1 MRQDRSMN
9 AVRDLRGARVLV
21 TGGTSG
27 IGAAYVDAFAA
38 AGGHVITCARN
49 ASALQ
54 RLAERLPDVRVVT
67 ADVADDEGR
76 ARLKACVEQVGGLD
90 ILVHNAGVMEEPDFA
105 TGAVDLPAIR
115 RELEVNVFAPI
126 ALTHLLLPFMPR
138 HAGAAI
144 VMVTS
149 GYALLP
155 ALRAPTYAATKAA
168 LRSFATGL
176 RYQLEPLGIHVME
189 VLPPLV
195 DTPRTASNAN
205 PKLSPASVAADTLA
219 AMRTGRREVPV
230 GQVALLKIL
239 MRLAPASAARLMRD
253 S

>member
-1 MRQDRSMN
+1 MKT
-9 AVRDLRGARVLV
+9 ARDLRAARVLV

-27 IGAAYVDAFAA
+27 IGAAYVEALAA
-38 AGGHVITCARN
+38 AGAHVVTCGRN
-49 ASALQ
+49 AGALQ
-54 RLAERLPDVRVVT
+54 RIAERLPGVEAVA

-76 ARLKACVEQVGGLD
+76 ARLRNVVERNGGLD
-90 ILVHNAGVMEEPDFA
+90 VLVHNAGVMEEPDFA

-126 ALTHLLLPFMPR
+126 ALTHALLPFMPR
-138 HAGAAI
+138 HAGAVI

-155 ALRAPTYAATKAA
+155 PRRAPTYAATKAA
-168 LRSFATGL
+168 LRSFAMGL

-195 DTPRTASNAN
+195 DTPRTASNAK
-205 PKLSPASVAADTLA
+205 PKLSPARVVADTLA
-219 AMRTGRREVPV
+219 AMKAGRWEVPV
-230 GQVALLKIL
+230 GQVAQLKVL
-239 MRLAPASAARLMRD
+239 MRVAPASAARLMRD
-253 S
+253 R